1 VFNDT
6 IEGPTHT
13 RRQWM
18 WDYAAASGAWP
29 GDLKKINSR
38 HSPRSEGLART
49 KKTALAFPHF
59 LVCVECL
66 FFEVTGVTSPLR
78 G

>member
-29 GDLKKINSR
+29 GDLKNKQS
-38 HSPRSEGLART
+38 T
-49 KKTALAFPHF
+49 FTAVRRLGPDEKNR
-59 LVCVECL
+59 LGICVCVECL